1 MEVSSEI
8 GSLFSPE
15 RKAVRRKVWRMAV
28 PVMLANITIPLVG
41 LVDTAVMGHF
51 DSAHYIGAVA
61 MGSFMFSLMTIAFGF
76 QRMAVTGLIAQAKGA
91 GDTEAIFLTLY
102 RAVMVALG
110 LGLGIMVLAIPVM
123 LIAPLVLAAS
133 PEVLEGMNTY
143 LGIIIFAGPAI
154 CLNMLGLGF
163 LFGLQNIR
171 GCMIQMISVNLVN
184 IIANLILVFGFGM
197 KIEGVALASVF
208 AQYTGVGVTYLLIR
222 HACRPL
228 GTFPKPEWARIKNTS
243 ALMGYAVLARDLT
256 IRTVCILLSEVI
268 VLNLAAGMSDNALAA
283 SQVGFVIFGLVAYS
297 LDGFA
302 HAVEALVGDAIGGK
316 KLLDLRRAVREST
329 ILAALTAL
337 VMGGVLWLLGGQF
350 IRLITS
356 IPDVLTLTEDIMIWL
371 IIMPVVSVWAFMMD
385 GIFVGATKAKL
396 MRDAMLISMVV
407 FLPLVYLGKIWG
419 GLDGIWLAF
428 NILLGLRGL
437 TLWLKM
443 PEIERAAQPQ

>member
-91 GDTEAIFLTLY
+91 GDTETIFLTLY

-154 CLNMLGLGF
+154 CLNMVGLGF

-222 HACRPL
+222 KACRPL
-228 GTFPKPEWARIKNTS
+228 GYFPKPEWARIKNTS

-316 KLLDLRRAVREST
+316 KLFDLRRAVREST

>member
-91 GDTEAIFLTLY
+91 GDTETIFLTLY

-154 CLNMLGLGF
+154 CLNMVGLGF

-222 HACRPL
+222 NACRPL
-228 GTFPKPEWARIKNTS
+228 GYFPKPEWARIKNTS

-283 SQVGFVIFGLVAYS
+283 SQIGFVIFGLVAYS

-316 KLLDLRRAVREST
+316 KLFDLRRAVREST

-337 VMGGVLWLLGGQF
+337 VMGVVLWLLGGQF

>member
-15 RKAVRRKVWRMAV
+15 RKAVRWKVWRMAV

-154 CLNMLGLGF
+154 CLNMVGLGF

-228 GTFPKPEWARIKNTS
+228 GSFPKPEWARIKNTG

-337 VMGGVLWLLGGQF
+337 VMGGVL
-350 IRLITS
+350 
-356 IPDVLTLTEDIMIWL
+356 
-371 IIMPVVSVWAFMMD
+371 
-385 GIFVGATKAKL
+385 
-396 MRDAMLISMVV
+396 
-407 FLPLVYLGKIWG
+407 
-419 GLDGIWLAF
+419 
-428 NILLGLRGL
+428 
-437 TLWLKM
+437 
-443 PEIERAAQPQ
+443 